1 MNMLIENQI
10 VLLNIAEADLTESN
24 RLLEAFKKEWDKVPE
39 HPLDDVEIIRTMQLV
54 LQYRLDTQGALYQL
68 AKLQQYLLQ
77 LLGIEAKHSAEF
89 NIERLAYA
97 LGSED
102 LHQILNLLNNL
113 VDALLRI
120 ITHYQHQQALDR
132 KKTQERLKKTKFVE
146 AMVQVIEKQKS
157 FTTSINQLKLALEDI
172 GGAPQ
177 AGVLYNHIAALEGP
191 ISRFELALQ
200 HGLILSGGFYQQLQK
215 KSNLEFMLADTI
227 QKANQALHSM
237 NYHPEQQRLFTPVK
251 EPEQSDRLEERAAT
265 RRLSNFFHH

>member
-1 MNMLIENQI
+1 MPIESQI
-10 VLLNIAEADLTESN
+10 ALLNKAEQDLTESN
-24 RLLEAFKKEWDKVPE
+24 RLLEAFKTQWDEAPE
-39 HPLDDVEIIRTMQLV
+39 HPLDDVENIRTMQLI
-54 LQYRLDTQGALYQL
+54 LQYRLDTQGALYQV

-120 ITHYQHQQALDR
+120 IAHYQNQQSLDR
-132 KKTQERLKKTKFVE
+132 KKTQEQLKKTRFVE
-146 AMVQVIEKQKS
+146 AMVHVMEKQKS
-157 FTTSINQLKLALEDI
+157 FTASINQLKLALEDI

-177 AGVLYNHIAALEGP
+177 AGVIYNHIAALEGP

-200 HGLILSGGFYQQLQK
+200 HGMILSGGFYQQLQK

-227 QKANQALHSM
+227 QKADQALHTM
-237 NYHPEQQRLFTPVK
+237 NHHPEQQRLFTPVK
-251 EPEQSDRLEERAAT
+251 EPAQSERLEEWAAT
-265 RRLSNFFHH
+265 RRLSNFFNH